1 MAIPPAS
8 RKRKRGRRWLA
19 PKSRRWFLGTGIAL
33 GILLALYIVLAF
45 LGTIRP
51 TRGWGLVF
59 GISAAVLL
67 ALCYALGL
75 RKRFKHRAMGA
86 TQGWLQFHI
95 YGGTLFFLFLLMHMG
110 LRLPSGLFAWLLF
123 LLAAVVAASGLVGT
137 LLQKWIPFSLA
148 HGTQIEAIYERIP
161 DLIGKLRGEAEG
173 LARGASKQFVDFFR
187 AEVAPA
193 LAGPQ
198 PSSAFLLDVTGG
210 IHQRLAVFEHVTP
223 YLAAEEKEKLKD
235 LRQILLEKNGLD
247 AQMSLQRILRAWTY
261 FHVPSSTILF
271 VLVLIHIGLALY
283 Y

>member
-1 MAIPPAS
+1 MAVILS
-8 RKRKRGRRWLA
+8 RARKKPRSWLA
-19 PKSRRWFLGTGIAL
+19 PKSRRWLLGSGVALGVLLAGYIAL
-33 GILLALYIVLAF
+33 SF
-45 LGTIRP
+45 FGTIRP
-51 TRGWGLVF
+51 TRGWGLAF

-67 ALCYALGL
+67 AACYALGL

-95 YGGTLFFLFLLMHMG
+95 YGGTLFFVLMLMHMG
-110 LRLPSGLFAWLLF
+110 LKLPSGMFAWLLF
-123 LLAAVVAASGLVGT
+123 LLAAIVAISGLVGT
-137 LLQKWIPFSLA
+137 MLQKWVPYSLA

-161 DLIGKLRGEAEG
+161 DLIGKLRGEAEA

-187 AEVAPA
+187 SEVAPA
-193 LAGPQ
+193 LAGPR

-223 YLAAEEKEKLKD
+223 YLAAGEKEKLKD

-261 FHVPSSTILF
+261 FHVPASSVLF
-271 VLVLIHIGLALY
+271 VLVLIHIWLALY